1 MSRDLEKSNASKI
14 YVQMR
19 PAVCNTTTGTY
30 TLIRYTHKPYPNI
43 ITLIRSQVKTT

>member
-14 YVQMR
+14 YVQVR
-19 PAVCNTTTGTY
+19 PAVCDTTTGTY
-30 TLIRYTHKPYPNI
+30 IRYTHKPHPNI